1 MSVTA
6 SVRIGL
12 AVLAFGTLSACASD
26 TGGGADCT
34 SRPNPVATASTWE
47 GLKAAMLDYTERGR
61 IGSLRT
67 QARGE
72 SARHALHGDRQV
84 RRVVDLLDQNGRR
97 LEQVAVRRTGPGH
110 WRADALAECTD

>member
-6 SVRIGL
+6 SVRMGL

-26 TGGGADCT
+26 TSGGADCP
-34 SRPNPVATASTWE
+34 SRPDPVATASTWE
-47 GLKAAMLDYTERGR
+47 GLKRAMLDYTERGR
-61 IGSLRT
+61 VGSVRT

-72 SARHALHGDRQV
+72 SARDALHGDRQV